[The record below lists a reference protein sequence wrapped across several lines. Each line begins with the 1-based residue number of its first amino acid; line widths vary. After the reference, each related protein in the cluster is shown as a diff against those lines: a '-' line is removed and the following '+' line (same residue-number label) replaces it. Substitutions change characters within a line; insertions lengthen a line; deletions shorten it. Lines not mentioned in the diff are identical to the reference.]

1 MPKKNKNENINE
13 YIGKR
18 IQEIRIEKG
27 LKQDYIAEKTR
38 INRPNISKYETG
50 ETAIPLDI
58 LKKISK
64 ILDTSTDYLLGLTEC
79 KTPKTN
85 YRALC
90 DAIGIDDTAIEILE
104 ELNFVYGGQY
114 LIPILNFLIKQE
126 TLPPDDTIFEEAYS
140 RIENSKMTDKE
151 KKKYIRKVQS
161 LQDRVY
167 KKWQDKN
174 YQPILSSIEDYF
186 TAKAENT
193 NLCLTLSGELK
204 KEEEITNEIEKTH
217 IRKKITVQELL
228 EEKQLEEI
236 IESLKNS
243 KQKYIKEMK

>member
-1 MPKKNKNENINE
+1 MSKRNMDININE
-13 YIGKR
+13 FIGKR
-18 IQEIRIEKG
+18 IQEIRKEKG
-27 LKQDYIAEKTR
+27 LKQDYLAEKLQ

-58 LKKISK
+58 LKNISK

-85 YRALC
+85 YRAFC
-90 DAIGIDDTAIEILE
+90 DATGIDDTAVEILE
-104 ELNFVYGGQY
+104 EINFVYEGQY
-114 LIPILNFLIKQE
+114 LIPIINFLIKQE
-126 TLPPDDTIFEEAYS
+126 ELPPDETLFEEKYS

-151 KKKYIRKVQS
+151 KKKYIRKIDS
-161 LQDRVY
+161 IYNRVSQ
-167 KKWQDKN
+167 KWKDKN
-174 YQPILSSIEDYF
+174 CQPVLSNMEDYF
-186 TAKAENT
+186 ITKAEDK

-204 KEEEITNEIEKTH
+204 REEDVTNKIEKSN

-236 IESLKNS
+236 IESLKKA
-243 KQKYIKEMK
+243 KQKYKKEIE

>member
-1 MPKKNKNENINE
+1 MPKKNMDKNINE

-27 LKQDYIAEKTR
+27 LKQDYIAEKTG

-79 KTPKTN
+79 KTPKSN

-90 DAIGIDDTAIEILE
+90 DAIGIDDTSAEILE
-104 ELNFVYGGQY
+104 EVNFVYEGQY
-114 LIPILNFLIKQE
+114 LIPLLNFLIKQAE
-126 TLPPDDTIFEEAYS
+126 LPPDEAFFEEKYS
-140 RIENSKMTDKE
+140 QIENSKLTEKE

-161 LQDRVY
+161 IYDRMY
-167 KKWQDKN
+167 KRWQDKN
-174 YQPILSSIEDYF
+174 CIPILSSIEDYF
-186 TAKAENT
+186 TSKAKDT

-204 KEEEITNEIEKTH
+204 EEEEITNELYV
-217 IRKKITVQELL
+217 RKKI
-228 EEKQLEEI
+228 
-236 IESLKNS
+236 S
-243 KQKYIKEMK
+243 KQRILDEVILEQLIEDLRKSKEKYKKEIEKKK

>member
-1 MPKKNKNENINE
+1 MQKKDMDENINKC
-13 YIGKR
+13 IGKR

-27 LKQDYIAEKTR
+27 LKQDYLAEKLK

-64 ILDTSTDYLLGLTEC
+64 ILDTSTDYLLGITNC
-79 KTPKTN
+79 KTLKN
-85 YRALC
+85 DYRALC
-90 DAIGIDDTAIEILE
+90 DTIGIDDTSAEILE
-104 ELNFVYGGQY
+104 EINFVYEGQY

-126 TLPPDDTIFEEAYS
+126 KLPPDETLFEEKYS
-140 RIENSKMTDKE
+140 RIESSKMTDKE
-151 KKKYIRKVQS
+151 KKKYIRKV
-161 LQDRVY
+161 DNIYNRVY
-167 KKWQDKN
+167 QKWKDKN
-174 YQPILSSIEDYF
+174 CQPVLSNIEDYF
-186 TAKAENT
+186 ITKAEDK

-204 KEEEITNEIEKTH
+204 REEDVTNEIEKSN

-236 IESLKNS
+236 IESLKKA
-243 KQKYIKEMK
+243 KQKYKKEME

>member
-1 MPKKNKNENINE
+1 MPKKDMDENINK

-18 IQEIRIEKG
+18 IKEIRIEKG
-27 LKQDYIAEKTR
+27 LKQDYLAEKL
-38 INRPNISKYETG
+38 NVKRPNISKYETG

-58 LKKISK
+58 LKRISK
-64 ILDTSTDYLLGLTEC
+64 ILNISTDYLLGLTEC

-90 DAIGIDDTAIEILE
+90 DAIGLDDTAIEILE
-104 ELNFVYGGQY
+104 VINFVYQGQY

-126 TLPPDDTIFEEAYS
+126 ELPPDETIFEEAYS

-174 YQPILSSIEDYF
+174 YQPVFSSIDDYF
-186 TAKAENT
+186 TAKAENE
-193 NLCLTLSGELK
+193 NLCLTISGD
-204 KEEEITNEIEKTH
+204 
-217 IRKKITVQELL
+217 
-228 EEKQLEEI
+228 
-236 IESLKNS
+236 
-243 KQKYIKEMK
+243 